1 MSTNNEIQNRKAD
14 HVSIVLDG
22 GGRTGAISTGF
33 ERVRFEHT
41 ALPDLRLADIVLET
55 RFLGRRLSAPFLIS
69 SMTGGHA
76 AGAAINRHC
85 AEAAEAC
92 GVAMAVGSQRIALER
107 DVRDGLDQSLR
118 RAAPNVP
125 IYANLG
131 AAQFVS
137 GYGLAEAQRAVDMIG
152 ADALIIHLNPLQ
164 EAVQRGGDGDWRGV
178 ADAIGRLSASLKVPI
193 IVKEVG
199 FGLSG
204 DVVRRLVQSGV
215 AAIDVAGA
223 GGTNWALVEGRRGT
237 ADREGAIAQA
247 FAGWGIPTA
256 DALRSARL
264 AAPVLPLIGSGGLRD
279 GVDAAKALR
288 LGADLAG
295 MAAGLLHA
303 ATISTE
309 AVVNL
314 IEVHVTQ
321 LRIACFCTGSRDLAT
336 LKIAK
341 LQPEPSVV

>member
-1 MSTNNEIQNRKAD
+1 LGANSEIHDRKAD
-14 HVSIVLDG
+14 HVAIVLEG
-22 GGRTGAISTGF
+22 GGRSGAISTGF

-41 ALPDLRLADIVLET
+41 ALPEIRLADIALET
-55 RFLGRRLSAPFLIS
+55 QFLGRHLSAPFLIS

-92 GVAMAVGSQRIALER
+92 GIAFAVGSQRIALER
-107 DVRDGLDQSLR
+107 GAQDGLDRSLR
-118 RAAPNVP
+118 LAAPNVP

-137 GYGLAEAQRAVDMIG
+137 GYGLAEAQRAVDMVG

-178 ADAIGRLSASLKVPI
+178 ADAIGRLSASLKVPV

-215 AAIDVAGA
+215 AAIDIAGA

-237 ADREGAIAQA
+237 VNREGAIAQA
-247 FAGWGIPTA
+247 FAGWGIPTV

-264 AAPVLPLIGSGGLRD
+264 AAPVLPLIGSGGIRD

-288 LGADLAG
+288 LGADLTG
-295 MAAGLLHA
+295 MAAGLLQA
-303 ATISTE
+303 ATVSTE

-321 LRIACFCTGSRDLAT
+321 LRIACFCTGSRDLAR

-341 LQPEPSVV
+341 LQSEPSVV